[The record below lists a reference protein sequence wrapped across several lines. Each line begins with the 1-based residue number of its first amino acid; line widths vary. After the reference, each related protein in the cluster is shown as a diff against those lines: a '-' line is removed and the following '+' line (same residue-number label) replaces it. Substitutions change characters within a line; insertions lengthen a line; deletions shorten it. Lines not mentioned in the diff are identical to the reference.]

1 MNATVTWLSF
11 PSPVGTLTAFAVNN
25 SLTVLEWGRTAKCEK
40 QPQPVLARTRKQL
53 DAYFDGKRKTFDLP
67 LAPSGSRFQLNVW
80 RAMDKIPYGKTR
92 AYGDLASDLNSAARA
107 VGAACGKNPIPIIVP
122 CHRVLGANG
131 QMTGYSGGAGIET
144 KVQLLRLEGIS
155 LV

>member
-11 PSPVGTLTAFAVNN
+11 PSPVGTLTVFAVNN
-25 SLTVLEWGRTAKCEK
+25 SLVVLEWGRAAQCEK
-40 QPQPVLARTRKQL
+40 QPQPVLARARKQL

>member
-25 SLTVLEWGRTAKCEK
+25 SLTVLEWGRAAQCEK
-40 QPQPVLARTRKQL
+40 QPQPVLARARKQL
-53 DAYFDGKRKTFDLP
+53 NAYFDGKRKTFDLP

-92 AYGDLASDLNSAARA
+92 AYGDLASDLNSVARA

>member
-25 SLTVLEWGRTAKCEK
+25 SLTVLEWGRAAQCEK
-40 QPQPVLARTRKQL
+40 QPQPVLARARKQL

-92 AYGDLASDLNSAARA
+92 AYGDLASDLNSTARA